1 MRKALLALTLLA
13 FAAAGSTACATK
25 GYVKT
30 QVNQVSG
37 KVDTLSQS
45 LEQTQERTRQNEERI
60 TAVDG
65 KAGAAQGAADTAA
78 TAAKDA
84 DSKAVTAGNTANTA
98 NEAAKAAT
106 AKADDIDKNM
116 KKLVYTVVLSED
128 QGGFKFGQSKLPDAA
143 KSRIDEMVKQL
154 MADPKGAY
162 FEIEGHTDNTGDKAL
177 NMKLGMERAETVK
190 RYLYET
196 YQIPLHRINVIS
208 YGQDKPV
215 ADNKTKD
222 GRAQNR
228 RVVIRV
234 LN

>member
-25 GYVKT
+25 GFVKN
-30 QVNQVSG
+30 QVSQVSG
-37 KVDTLSQS
+37 KVDTLTQS

-65 KAGAAQGAADTAA
+65 KAGAAQGAADNAA

-84 DSKAVTAGNTANTA
+84 DAKAVTANSAASSA
-98 NEAAKAAT
+98 NEAAKAVA
-106 AKADDIDKNM
+106 AKADELDKNA

-128 QGGFKFGQSKLPDAA
+128 QGGFKLNKSTLPDAA
-143 KSRIDEMVKQL
+143 KTRIDDMVKQL

-162 FEIEGHTDNTGDKAL
+162 FEIEGHTDNTGDKL
-177 NMKLGMERAETVK
+177 INEKLGMERAETVK

-208 YGQDKPV
+208 YGEDKPV

>member
-45 LEQTQERTRQNEERI
+45 LEQTQERTRQNEQKI
-60 TAVDG
+60 TEVDG
-65 KAGAAQGAADTAA
+65 KAGAAQGAADNAA
-78 TAAKDA
+78 SAAGTA
-84 DSKAVTAGNTANTA
+84 DSKAVTAGNTATAA
-98 NEAAKAAT
+98 NEAAKAAN
-106 AKADDIDKNM
+106 AKAEEVDKNS

-128 QGGFKFGQSKLPDAA
+128 QGGFKLNKSTLPDAA
-143 KSRIDEMVKQL
+143 KARIDDMVKQL

-162 FEIEGHTDNTGDKAL
+162 FEIEGHTDNTGDKL
-177 NMKLGMERAETVK
+177 INDKLGMERAETVK

-208 YGQDKPV
+208 YGEAKPV

>member
-25 GYVKT
+25 GFVKN
-30 QVNQVSG
+30 QVSQVSG

-45 LEQTQERTRQNEERI
+45 LEQTQERTKQNEEKI
-60 TAVDG
+60 AAVDG
-65 KAGAAQGAADTAA
+65 KAGAAQGAADNAA

-84 DSKAVTAGNTANTA
+84 DAKAVTAGTAANSA
-98 NEAAKAAT
+98 NEAAKAVA
-106 AKADDIDKNM
+106 AKADELDKNA

-143 KSRIDEMVKQL
+143 KTRIDDMVKQL

-162 FEIEGHTDNTGDKAL
+162 FEIEGHTDNTGDKTV
-177 NMKLGMERAETVK
+177 NQKLGMDRAEVVK

-208 YGQDKPV
+208 YGQEKPV